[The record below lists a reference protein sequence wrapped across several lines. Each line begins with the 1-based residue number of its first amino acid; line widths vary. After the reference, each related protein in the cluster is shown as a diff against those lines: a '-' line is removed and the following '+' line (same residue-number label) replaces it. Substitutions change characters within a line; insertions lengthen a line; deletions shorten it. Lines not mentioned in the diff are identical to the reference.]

1 MIQNK
6 HFSRR
11 DKYLFKIK
19 VMVREVHHIGLNKS
33 HPHKKVCG
41 EGAYE
46 NNGEWDYIRK
56 PEIINED
63 GCRPSCDNMA
73 SKGNAEI
80 WCHTKVEIYY
90 TQ

>member
-1 MIQNK
+1 M
-6 HFSRR
+6 
-11 DKYLFKIK
+11 
-19 VMVREVHHIGLNKS
+19 
-33 HPHKKVCG
+33 CG

-80 WCHTKVEIYY
+80 WCHNKVEIYY
-90 TQ
+90 TQQKHTKSAKNSHRKEIIFLNSM